1 MTISPKNQALAYF
14 VTPHGYGHAARAV
27 AVMAALR
34 QVIPNIQLE
43 IFTTVSAH
51 FFADSLGPDFGYHH
65 QMTDIGLVQKNSL
78 QEDVPET
85 VRRLDEFLPFAPALV
100 EQLAQQVLALG
111 CQVVLCDIAPLGL
124 AVAKAARLPSI
135 LVENFTWDWIYE
147 GYSSIDAG
155 MARHIP
161 YLRQVFA
168 SAETHIQTQP
178 ICAPQP
184 VELVVGPI
192 SRKAR
197 TPAAQMREQLGLP
210 SAAKVIM
217 VTMGG
222 SSWDFTFLRQLIR
235 QSDYYFII
243 ATNDSTLEQRDNLLL
258 LPRHSTFFHPDLV
271 NVSDA
276 VIGKVGYSTLAE
288 IYQAGVPYGY
298 IPRPRFRESA
308 VLSRFIADEMQGLA
322 ISPAQFQ
329 DGSWLAR
336 LPELLALP
344 RLSQPDLTNGADQIA
359 RFVQER
365 LSRL

>member
-1 MTISPKNQALAYF
+1 
-14 VTPHGYGHAARAV
+14 
-27 AVMAALR
+27 
-34 QVIPNIQLE
+34 
-43 IFTTVSAH
+43 
-51 FFADSLGPDFGYHH
+51 
-65 QMTDIGLVQKNSL
+65 
-78 QEDVPET
+78 
-85 VRRLDEFLPFAPALV
+85 
-100 EQLAQQVLALG
+100 
-111 CQVVLCDIAPLGL
+111 
-124 AVAKAARLPSI
+124 
-135 LVENFTWDWIYE
+135 
-147 GYSSIDAG
+147 
-155 MARHIP
+155 
-161 YLRQVFA
+161 
-168 SAETHIQTQP
+168 
-178 ICAPQP
+178 
-184 VELVVGPI
+184 
-192 SRKAR
+192 
-197 TPAAQMREQLGLP
+197 
-210 SAAKVIM
+210 M

-222 SSWDFTFLRQLIR
+222 NSWDFTFLQQLIR
-235 QSDYYFII
+235 QPDYYFII
-243 ATNDSTLEQRDNLLL
+243 ATNGSTLEQRDNLLL